1 MKTLLLHAPE
11 KKGLHTP
18 RQSRVE
24 NVHIFWIAAKGKSAD
39 PEVAGQIFA
48 PPLESPLWGSGRP
61 RGVYRGCL
69 KGRPQGGES
78 RRRPIS
84 ELGCSGRA
92 PRRSPPGRQRRFFAM
107 RAYVG

>member
-48 PPLESPLWGSGRP
+48 PPLESPLWGDCPSP
-61 RGVYRGCL
+61 
-69 KGRPQGGES
+69 S
-78 RRRPIS
+78 RR
-84 ELGCSGRA
+84 GSGWWRGQGA
-92 PRRSPPGRQRRFFAM
+92 TAGR
-107 RAYVG
+107 